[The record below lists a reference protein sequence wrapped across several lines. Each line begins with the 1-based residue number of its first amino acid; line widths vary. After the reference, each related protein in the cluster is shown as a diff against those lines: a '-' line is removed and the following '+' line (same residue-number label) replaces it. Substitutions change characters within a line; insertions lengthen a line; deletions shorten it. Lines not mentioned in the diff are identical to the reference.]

1 MVCQSLP
8 CQMASPTPALRR
20 RGGSPSILKNWRVP
34 AKFWCLILK
43 RMVRRDGR
51 VKEEGGMISL
61 MPTSSSPHRPLSN
74 QWPLSHQDED
84 QSPIHHLGQ
93 SDLTRFSL
101 LICCQNSSATIKLQS
116 LPPSCQTFG
125 PTVCICYRRK
135 ISFFRDRRYLWRL
148 QIWQGHFLN
157 FRSVQTNLT
166 IYLVFKGNNKNNSH
180 EGARPRTPSQPN
192 NLSQWRKA
200 LSHSGSHTSSE
211 SVSIF
216 LLTLLTRS
224 GFPASNC
231 CLWKLNRVSHDTHK
245 FVLQT

>member
-20 RGGSPSILKNWRVP
+20 RGGSRSILKNWRVP

-166 IYLVFKGNNKNNSH
+166 IYLVFKG
-180 EGARPRTPSQPN
+180 P
-192 NLSQWRKA
+192 L
-200 LSHSGSHTSSE
+200 
-211 SVSIF
+211 
-216 LLTLLTRS
+216 
-224 GFPASNC
+224 
-231 CLWKLNRVSHDTHK
+231 
-245 FVLQT
+245 